1 MGWKLKGLAFVFAVL
16 AALTGAWIIAAPLF
30 VYVFWGA
37 IFRKKKA
44 PAQVQVNVRYPDQRP
59 GASGEAATAKPPEQ
73 APQEY
78 QHGRAEDASRRF
90 GSSTR
95 YIVGGVLL
103 LLALVALGDGGTFS
117 PLVFAA
123 PGLTLIFWDRIWRS
137 AEFSA
142 FRPERESVLMRRP
155 DVPFLWFALAEV
167 KFATR
172 NVATA
177 LASIDERI
185 VVANY
190 DKPTVYVLFSG
201 AELSHKRAEAKILEK
216 MRETQMT
223 VAPLG
228 AFLLPVDGERA
239 VASMGFSTKPVKV
252 DPEALSHSLFTLP
265 YEMLSLRPKGGYVD
279 SLGVYVR
286 NEDRRKAGEVVV
298 PAPRQ
303 KPSRRPL
310 LWETLRLVERK
321 LRWPEPDA
329 QTAFLGTMFATRE
342 ETLGER
348 IVEAGNTP
356 DARVVTVKSVGSPQ
370 IELTRPQLRAVVK
383 VYASTVAQ
391 GR

>member
-1 MGWKLKGLAFVFAVL
+1 MGWKLKALALVFAVF
-16 AALTGAWIIAAPLF
+16 AALTGAWIIAVPLF

-37 IFRKKKA
+37 IFRKKRK
-44 PAQVQVNVRYPDQRP
+44 PAQVQVNVRYPDQR
-59 GASGEAATAKPPEQ
+59 SGSSAEAATAKAPEQ
-73 APQEY
+73 TPQVY
-78 QHGRAEDASRRF
+78 QDSPNEETGRRGSR
-90 GSSTR
+90 SSLR
-95 YIVGGVLL
+95 YIVGGALL
-103 LLALVALGDGGTFS
+103 LLSLVALGEGGTFS

-123 PGLTLIFWDRIWRS
+123 PGLILIFWDRVWRS
-137 AEFSA
+137 AQFST
-142 FRPERESVLMRRP
+142 FRPERESVLMRKP
-155 DVPFLWFALAEV
+155 DFPFLWFALAEV

-185 VVANY
+185 IVANY
-190 DKPTVYVLFSG
+190 EKPMVYVLFSG
-201 AELSHKRAEAKILEK
+201 VELNHKRAEGKLLEK

-228 AFLLPVDGERA
+228 AFLLPVDSERA
-239 VASMGFSTKPVKV
+239 VASMSFSTKPVKV
-252 DPEALSHSLFTLP
+252 DTEALSHSLFTLP
-265 YEMLSLRPKGGYVD
+265 YEMLSIRPKDGYVD

-286 NEDRRKAGEVVV
+286 KEDRRKAGEIVV

-329 QTAFLGTMFATRE
+329 KTAFLGTMFATRE
-342 ETLGER
+342 ETIGER

-356 DARVVTVKSVGSPQ
+356 DARVMTVRSVGSPQ
-370 IELTRPQLRAVVK
+370 VELTRPQLRAVVR
-383 VYASTVAQ
+383 VYASTVE
-391 GR
+391 